1 MAWLDGAVAIDA
13 KTSGEDFMMSDLPE
27 KKQEEKKFAFLDLAV
42 FEEGEAIRGGC
53 LVTDEDTHPLEFRV
67 SGAIRPTN
75 LQKILYGDTLIE
87 YISIDLIGL
96 PMLLALDNKPDIV
109 LVREAEF
116 LKLRSSVNMP
126 VLWVRSTAE
135 GQYVLQA
142 LPGHDH
148 EAEAGR
154 DVLPVRLRGKSI
166 MEPFSRIRNA
176 LEEAHGLRVGEQ
188 QQA

>member
-1 MAWLDGAVAIDA
+1 
-13 KTSGEDFMMSDLPE
+13 MMSDLPKTSRE
-27 KKQEEKKFAFLDLAV
+27 KKKFAFLDLAV
-42 FEEGEAIRGGC
+42 FEDGEAIRGGC
-53 LVTDEDTHPLEFRV
+53 LVTDEHTHPLEFRV

-87 YISIDLIGL
+87 YISNDLIGL
-96 PMLLALDNKPDIV
+96 PMLQALDNKPDIV

-116 LKLRSSVNMP
+116 LKLRLGVDMP
-126 VLWVRSTAE
+126 VLWVRATAE
-135 GQYVLQA
+135 GQFVLQA

-154 DVLPVRLRGKSI
+154 DVLPARLRGKGI

-188 QQA
+188 QQV